1 MLQRITNN
9 FAALTIGGVALA
21 WLFPPAFTWMTDGSI
36 RVAGQPLLSLALG
49 MIMLA
54 MGLTL
59 SFDDYRGLARM
70 PRALLAGVALQFL
83 VMPLSGFA
91 VAKVLGLE
99 PGLAVGLILVA
110 CCPGGTASN
119 IVTYIARGH
128 VALSVAMTMASTLA
142 AVVLTPLLT
151 GWLAGAYVEI
161 DRLNLLVQMV
171 SVVLVPV
178 VAGTLLNRMFPRAAE
193 RVNAVLPLVAIAV
206 ALAVMSVPFPA
217 PDRLV
222 LTPQSLYTDQDVPVS
237 LRRWPGY
244 NASGSTSLYQ
254 GPMRGAGP
262 LQFDGLSFLDVS
274 PAVNSSVA
282 LSAWLDPR
290 RYEHGTTNRYGG
302 IVWMDDFTYFVNSS
316 RPAPSRVS
324 GPARLPAGGYGPVTY
339 TWIADTVLHN
349 TSSAHALPAF
359 AGLLHNARLLAD
371 LPTATDAR
379 LRPSTHPI
387 PAGVT
392 VVTAARIALNLLS
405 VMLLLVPFTFMPAN
419 AIAHVVHRREVGLDD
434 VSYAS
439 LLTPTHYWIST
450 FLWDMASFSV
460 FAVLAWFV
468 FVFFGRTDI
477 FAGFRSVRA

>member
-70 PRALLAGVALQFL
+70 PRALLAGVTLQFL
-83 VMPLSGFA
+83 VMPLSGFG

-178 VAGTLLNRMFPRAAE
+178 VAGTLLNRLFPRAAE
-193 RVNAVLPLVAIAV
+193 RVNAVLPLVAIV
-206 ALAVMSVPFPA
+206 
-217 PDRLV
+217 LV
-222 LTPQSLYTDQDVPVS
+222 ILIV
-237 LRRWPGY
+237 
-244 NASGSTSLYQ
+244 
-254 GPMRGAGP
+254 
-262 LQFDGLSFLDVS
+262 
-274 PAVNSSVA
+274 
-282 LSAWLDPR
+282 
-290 RYEHGTTNRYGG
+290 GG
-302 IVWMDDFTYFVNSS
+302 IVGGSKAQIAQHAGVLLLATFLLHAMGFAFGY
-316 RPAPSRVS
+316 AL
-324 GPARLPAGGYGPVTY
+324 ARLLGLGEIEARTISIEVGMQNSGLGSGLAKT
-339 TWIADTVLHN
+339 
-349 TSSAHALPAF
+349 PAF
-359 AGLLHNARLLAD
+359 AAQFADVAQAALAPVPAAISAVWHVVIGSLLA
-371 LPTATDAR
+371 
-379 LRPSTHPI
+379 
-387 PAGVT
+387 GVW
-392 VVTAARIALNLLS
+392 
-405 VMLLLVPFTFMPAN
+405 
-419 AIAHVVHRREVGLDD
+419 RRKGD
-434 VSYAS
+434 
-439 LLTPTHYWIST
+439 
-450 FLWDMASFSV
+450 
-460 FAVLAWFV
+460 
-468 FVFFGRTDI
+468 
-477 FAGFRSVRA
+477 